1 MEKLKALGVQLLTI
15 WQQLGVNQKVTVA
28 ASGMLVAGT
37 LAAVVFFT
45 SRTDFALLYG
55 GMDPKDAGQVVAVL
69 EEASIPYEAGA
80 GGTSIR
86 VPREQVHKL
95 RMTLARQ
102 GLPKASGQGIGYEI
116 FDEKNTIS
124 MSDFVQQVN
133 KKRAIQGELAR
144 SISMIAGVESAHV
157 MVVMPETRL
166 IIDDSRKPT
175 AAVRLNLRQEGML
188 GKEAVNSI
196 RFLVANSVPGLS
208 HGNVSVADNFGNVLA
223 ANDEEG
229 SFTGMSDKRLDAQ
242 ANLEKY
248 LANKVETMLTSV
260 LGPDQVRVEVSA
272 DIDHDQITHMTE
284 KYDPD
289 GSVTNTVTEKI
300 EINGNARP
308 SPGGVPGTPANTNVS
323 DANGTGGGLANN
335 NQDKREKI
343 YSMNNSRSTTNVVK
357 AAGTVKRV
365 TASVLVNSGTD
376 PRDNAA
382 MTQLTNIVQNA
393 LGLHMEDSTIRKD
406 KIIVAEMPF
415 NREHIVAAQAQLS
428 SAATKSMISDILRN
442 ALYVLLGAGALWAF
456 VRLVKGTKDEVIQTG
471 VPVGQLL
478 AGAPMM
484 AAPAGASAVS
494 AAAAAGPGIAQPA
507 ASRITTAD
515 ADAQMAISANTLEEI
530 EAALKDPSKLTTAEI
545 EQLMARRKEERER
558 RKMLEAMAED
568 EDEDDVEVVEEAKQ
582 KLLMDFG
589 LGKKQ
594 PERVNL
600 EVLRDMITKNP
611 ESMAVA
617 ARRWLGAKSGTEGDS
632 GLGDDSG
639 A

>member
-1 MEKLKALGVQLLTI
+1 MEKLKALGMQLLGI
-15 WQQLGVNQKVTVA
+15 WQQLGMNQKVTVA
-28 ASGMLVAGT
+28 ASGLLVAGM

-55 GMDPKDAGQVVAVL
+55 GMDPKDAGQVIAVL
-69 EEASIPYEAGA
+69 EEQSIPYEAGA
-80 GGTSIR
+80 GGTSIH
-86 VPREQVHKL
+86 VPREQVYKL

-102 GLPKASGQGIGYEI
+102 GLPKASGQGVGYEI

-166 IIDDSRKPT
+166 IVDESRKST

-188 GKEAVNSI
+188 GREAINSI

-223 ANDEEG
+223 ANVETG

-248 LANKVETMLTSV
+248 LAHKVESMLTSV

-272 DIDHDQITHMTE
+272 EIDHDQVTHMTE
-284 KYDPD
+284 KYDPE
-289 GSVTNTVTEKI
+289 GSVTNSVTEKI
-300 EINGNARP
+300 EINGDTRP
-308 SPGGVPGTPANTNVS
+308 SPGGVPGTGANTNVS
-323 DANGTGGGLANN
+323 TNNAGGALLSNQ
-335 NQDKREKI
+335 QDKREI
-343 YSMNNSRSTTNVVK
+343 TYSMNNSRYTTNVVV

-365 TASVLVNSGTD
+365 TAAVMVNAGAE
-376 PRDNAA
+376 PRDTAA
-382 MTQLTNIVQNA
+382 MTQLTNIVKNV
-393 LGLHMEDSTIRKD
+393 LGLQLDGSSIRQD
-406 KIIVAEMPF
+406 DILVAEMKF
-415 NREHIVAAQAQLS
+415 NRAYIAEAQAQLS

-442 ALYVLLGAGALWAF
+442 ALYVLLGAGALWVF

-478 AGAPMM
+478 AGAPLM
-484 AAPAGASAVS
+484 AAPAGVAVG
-494 AAAAAGPGIAQPA
+494 AAGPGLAPAA
-507 ASRITTAD
+507 ASRIAA
-515 ADAQMAISANTLEEI
+515 ADAQIAISANTLEEI
-530 EAALKDPSKLTTAEI
+530 EEALKDPSKLSTAEI
-545 EQLMARRKEERER
+545 EQLMVRRKEERER
-558 RKMLEAMAED
+558 RKMLMQMDQDEEED
-568 EDEDDVEVVEEAKQ
+568 EFEGAEEAKQ

-594 PERVNL
+594 PERVDL
-600 EVLRDMITKNP
+600 AVLRDMIKDNP
-611 ESMAVA
+611 ESMAQA
-617 ARRWLGAKSGTEGDS
+617 ARRWLGKKKAGKDNDEQSEDVS
-632 GLGDDSG
+632 
-639 A
+639 

>member
-1 MEKLKALGVQLLTI
+1 MEKLKALGMQLLGI
-15 WQQLGVNQKVTVA
+15 WQQLGMNQKVTVA
-28 ASGMLVAGT
+28 ASGLLVAGM

-55 GMDPKDAGQVVAVL
+55 GMDPKDAGQVIAVL
-69 EEASIPYEAGA
+69 EEQSIPYEAGA
-80 GGTSIR
+80 GGTSIH
-86 VPREQVHKL
+86 VPREQVYKL

-102 GLPKASGQGIGYEI
+102 GLPKASGQGVGYEI

-144 SISMIAGVESAHV
+144 SISMIGGVESAHV

-166 IIDDSRKPT
+166 IVDESRKPT

-188 GKEAVNSI
+188 GREAINSI

-223 ANDEEG
+223 ANVETG

-248 LANKVETMLTSV
+248 LAHKVESMLTSV

-272 DIDHDQITHMTE
+272 EIDHDQVTHMTE
-284 KYDPD
+284 KYDPE
-289 GSVTNTVTEKI
+289 GSVTNSVTEKI
-300 EINGNARP
+300 EINGDTRP
-308 SPGGVPGTPANTNVS
+308 SPGGVPGTGINTNVS
-323 DANGTGGGLANN
+323 TNNAGGALLSNQ
-335 NQDKREKI
+335 QDKREI
-343 YSMNNSRSTTNVVK
+343 VYSMNNSRSTTNVVK

-365 TASVLVNSGTD
+365 TAAVMVNEGD
-376 PRDNAA
+376 EPRDSAA
-382 MTQLTNIVQNA
+382 MTQLTNIVKNV
-393 LGLHMEDSTIRKD
+393 LGLQLDGSSIRQD
-406 KIIVAEMPF
+406 DILVAEMKF
-415 NREHIVAAQAQLS
+415 NRAYIAEAQAQLS
-428 SAATKSMISDILRN
+428 SAATKGMISDILRN
-442 ALYVLLGAGALWAF
+442 ALYVLLGAGALWVF

-478 AGAPMM
+478 AGAPLM
-484 AAPAGASAVS
+484 AAPAGVAVG
-494 AAAAAGPGIAQPA
+494 AAGPGLAPAA
-507 ASRITTAD
+507 ASRIAD
-515 ADAQMAISANTLEEI
+515 ADAQIAISANTLEEI

-545 EQLMARRKEERER
+545 EQLMVRRKEERER
-558 RKMLEAMAED
+558 RKMLMQMDQDED
-568 EDEDDVEVVEEAKQ
+568 EDEFEVAEEAKQ

-594 PERVNL
+594 PERVDL
-600 EVLRDMITKNP
+600 AVLRDMIKDNP
-611 ESMAVA
+611 ESMAQA
-617 ARRWLGAKSGTEGDS
+617 ARRWLGKKKAGKDNDEQSEDVS
-632 GLGDDSG
+632 
-639 A
+639 

>member
-1 MEKLKALGVQLLTI
+1 MEKLKALGVQLLGI
-15 WQQLGVNQKVTVA
+15 WQQLGLNQKVTVT
-28 ASGMLVAGT
+28 ASGLLVAGT
-37 LAAVVFFT
+37 LAVVVFFT

-55 GMDPKDAGQVVAVL
+55 GMDPKDAGSVIAVL
-69 EEASIPYEAGA
+69 EEQSVPYEAGA
-80 GGTSIR
+80 GGTSIH
-86 VPREQVHKL
+86 VPREEVHKL

-102 GLPKASGQGIGYEI
+102 GLPKASGQGVGYEI

-144 SISMIAGVESAHV
+144 SISMIAGIESAHV

-166 IIDDSRKPT
+166 IVDDSRKPT
-175 AAVRLNLRQEGML
+175 AAVRLNLQQEGML

-223 ANDEEG
+223 ANDEAG

-272 DIDHDQITHMTE
+272 EIDHDQVTHMSE

-300 EINGNARP
+300 EINGDSRP
-308 SPGGVPGTPANTNVS
+308 SPGGVVGTPANTNVS
-323 DANGTGGGLANN
+323 TNNAGGALSNN
-335 NQDKREKI
+335 QQDKREKI

-365 TASVLVNSGTD
+365 TASVLVNASTE

-393 LGLHMEDSTIRKD
+393 LGLHMDGSTIRKD
-406 KIIVAEMPF
+406 NIIVAEMAF
-415 NREHIVAAQAQLS
+415 NRAYIAEAQEQLD

-442 ALYVLLGAGALWAF
+442 ALYVLLGAGALWVF
-456 VRLVKGTKDEVIQTG
+456 VKLVKGTKDEVIQTG

-478 AGAPMM
+478 AGTPMM
-484 AAPAGASAVS
+484 TAPAGVAIGAP
-494 AAAAAGPGIAQPA
+494 AAAGPGLAPAA
-507 ASRITTAD
+507 ASRIATAD

-530 EAALKDPSKLTTAEI
+530 EEALKDPSKLSTAEI
-545 EQLMARRKEERER
+545 EQLMERRKEERER
-558 RKMLEAMAED
+558 RKMLMQMDQE
-568 EDEDDVEVVEEAKQ
+568 EDEDDFEVAEEAKQ

-594 PERVNL
+594 PERVDL
-600 EVLRDMITKNP
+600 AVLRDMIKDNP
-611 ESMAVA
+611 EQMAGA
-617 ARRWLGAKSGTEGDS
+617 ARRWLGQKKAGKDS
-632 GLGDDSG
+632 DQKLEDDS
-639 A
+639 

>member
-1 MEKLKALGVQLLTI
+1 MEKLKALGMQLLGI
-15 WQQLGVNQKVTVA
+15 WQQLGMNQKVTVA
-28 ASGMLVAGT
+28 ASGLLVAGM

-55 GMDPKDAGQVVAVL
+55 GMDPKDAGQVIAVL
-69 EEASIPYEAGA
+69 EEQSIPYEAGA
-80 GGTSIR
+80 GGTSIH
-86 VPREQVHKL
+86 VPREQVYKL

-102 GLPKASGQGIGYEI
+102 GLPKASGQGVGYEI

-124 MSDFVQQVN
+124 MSNFVQQVN

-166 IIDDSRKPT
+166 IVDESRKPT

-188 GKEAVNSI
+188 GREAINSI

-223 ANDEEG
+223 ANVETG

-248 LANKVETMLTSV
+248 LAHKVESMLTSV

-272 DIDHDQITHMTE
+272 EIDHDQVTHMTE
-284 KYDPD
+284 KYDPE
-289 GSVTNTVTEKI
+289 GSVTNSVTEKI
-300 EINGNARP
+300 EINGDTRP
-308 SPGGVPGTPANTNVS
+308 SPGGVPGTGANTNVS
-323 DANGTGGGLANN
+323 TNNAGGALSSNQ
-335 NQDKREKI
+335 QDKREI
-343 YSMNNSRSTTNVVK
+343 VYSMNNSRSTTNVVK

-365 TASVLVNSGTD
+365 TAAVMVNAGTE
-376 PRDNAA
+376 PRDTAA
-382 MTQLTNIVQNA
+382 MTQLTNIVKNV
-393 LGLHMEDSTIRKD
+393 LGLQLDGSSIRQD
-406 KIIVAEMPF
+406 DILVAEMKF
-415 NREHIVAAQAQLS
+415 NRAYIAEAQAQLS

-442 ALYVLLGAGALWAF
+442 ALYVLLGAGALWVF

-478 AGAPMM
+478 AGAPLM
-484 AAPAGASAVS
+484 AAPAGVAVG
-494 AAAAAGPGIAQPA
+494 AAAAGLGLAPAA
-507 ASRITTAD
+507 ASRIAD
-515 ADAQMAISANTLEEI
+515 ADAQIAISANTLEEI
-530 EAALKDPSKLTTAEI
+530 EAALKDPSKLSTAEI
-545 EQLMARRKEERER
+545 EQLMVRRKEERER
-558 RKMLEAMAED
+558 RKMLMQMDQDED
-568 EDEDDVEVVEEAKQ
+568 EDEFEVAEEAKQ

-594 PERVNL
+594 PERVDL
-600 EVLRDMITKNP
+600 AVLRDMIKDNP
-611 ESMAVA
+611 ESMAQA
-617 ARRWLGAKSGTEGDS
+617 ARRWLGKKKAGKDNDEQSK
-632 GLGDDSG
+632 DDS
-639 A
+639 

>member
-1 MEKLKALGVQLLTI
+1 MEKLKALGMQLLGI
-15 WQQLGVNQKVTVA
+15 WQQLGMNQKVTVA
-28 ASGMLVAGT
+28 ASGLLVAGM

-55 GMDPKDAGQVVAVL
+55 GMDPKDAGQVIAVL
-69 EEASIPYEAGA
+69 EEQSIPYEAGA
-80 GGTSIR
+80 GGTSIH
-86 VPREQVHKL
+86 VPREQVYKL

-102 GLPKASGQGIGYEI
+102 GLPKASGQGVGYEI

-166 IIDDSRKPT
+166 IVDESRKST

-188 GKEAVNSI
+188 GREAINSI

-223 ANDEEG
+223 ANVETG

-242 ANLEKY
+242 ANLENY

-272 DIDHDQITHMTE
+272 EIDHDQVTHMTE
-284 KYDPD
+284 KYDPE
-289 GSVTNTVTEKI
+289 GSVTNSVTEKI
-300 EINGNARP
+300 EINGDTRP
-308 SPGGVPGTPANTNVS
+308 SPGGVPGTGANTNVS
-323 DANGTGGGLANN
+323 TNNAGGALSSNQ
-335 NQDKREKI
+335 QDKREI
-343 YSMNNSRSTTNVVK
+343 VYSMNNSRSTTNVVK

-365 TASVLVNSGTD
+365 TAAVMVNAGTE
-376 PRDNAA
+376 PRDTAA
-382 MTQLTNIVQNA
+382 MTQLTNIVKNV
-393 LGLHMEDSTIRKD
+393 LGLQLDGSSIRQD
-406 KIIVAEMPF
+406 DILVAEMKF
-415 NREHIVAAQAQLS
+415 NRAYIAEAQAQLS

-442 ALYVLLGAGALWAF
+442 ALYVLLGAGALWVF

-478 AGAPMM
+478 AGAPLM
-484 AAPAGASAVS
+484 AAPAGVAVG
-494 AAAAAGPGIAQPA
+494 APGIAPVA
-507 ASRITTAD
+507 ASRISTSD
-515 ADAQMAISANTLEEI
+515 ADAQIAISANTLEEI

-545 EQLMARRKEERER
+545 EQLMVRRKEERER
-558 RKMLEAMAED
+558 RKMLEDMALE

-582 KLLMDFG
+582 KLRMDFG

-600 EVLRDMITKNP
+600 AVLRDMIKDDP
-611 ESMAVA
+611 QSMAGA
-617 ARRWLGAKSGTEGDS
+617 ARRWLGKQKSGEDVDPTSEGE
-632 GLGDDSG
+632 LE
-639 A
+639 

>member
-1 MEKLKALGVQLLTI
+1 MEKLKALGMQLLGI
-15 WQQLGVNQKVTVA
+15 WQQLGMNQKVTVT
-28 ASGMLVAGT
+28 ASGLLVAGT

-55 GMDPKDAGQVVAVL
+55 GMDPKDAGQVIAVL
-69 EEASIPYEAGA
+69 EEQSIPYEAGA
-80 GGTSIR
+80 GGTSIH
-86 VPREQVHKL
+86 VPREQVYKL

-102 GLPKASGQGIGYEI
+102 GLPKASGQGVGYEI

-144 SISMIAGVESAHV
+144 SISMIGGVESAHV

-166 IIDDSRKPT
+166 IVDESRKPT

-188 GKEAVNSI
+188 GREAINSI

-223 ANDEEG
+223 ANVETG

-248 LANKVETMLTSV
+248 LAHKVESMLTSV

-272 DIDHDQITHMTE
+272 EIDHDQVTHMTE
-284 KYDPD
+284 KYDPE

-300 EINGNARP
+300 EINGDTRP
-308 SPGGVPGTPANTNVS
+308 SPGGVPGTAANTNVS
-323 DANGTGGGLANN
+323 TNNAGGALSNN
-335 NQDKREKI
+335 QQDKRETT

-365 TASVLVNSGTD
+365 TAAVMVNAGTE
-376 PRDNAA
+376 PRDNTA
-382 MTQLTNIVQNA
+382 MTQLTNIVKNV
-393 LGLHMEDSTIRKD
+393 LGLQLDGSSIRQD
-406 KIIVAEMPF
+406 DILVAEMAF
-415 NREHIVAAQAQLS
+415 NREYIAEAQAQLS

-442 ALYVLLGAGALWAF
+442 ALYVLLGAGALWVF

-478 AGAPMM
+478 AGAPLM
-484 AAPAGASAVS
+484 AAPAGVAVG
-494 AAAAAGPGIAQPA
+494 AAAAGPGLAPAA
-507 ASRITTAD
+507 ASRIATAD
-515 ADAQMAISANTLEEI
+515 ADAQIAISANTLEEI
-530 EAALKDPSKLTTAEI
+530 EAALKDPSKLSTAEI
-545 EQLMARRKEERER
+545 EQLMVRRKEERER
-558 RKMLEAMAED
+558 RKMLMQMDQDED
-568 EDEDDVEVVEEAKQ
+568 EDEFEVAEEAKQ

-600 EVLRDMITKNP
+600 AVLRDMIKDNP
-611 ESMAVA
+611 ESMAQA
-617 ARRWLGAKSGTEGDS
+617 ARRWLGKKKAGKDNDEQSEDVS
-632 GLGDDSG
+632 
-639 A
+639 